1 MGEYGIALKTLKKA
15 EKIKNKINDYNNL
28 GYILLEISSVYRWQ
42 GKHQLALEYNSQSIK
57 LAAEHDQQK
66 LVANNL
72 YHKSLMS
79 ININNIID
87 AKKYINQAIDIAR
100 DLELINNK
108 AKYLDCLGIIYRY
121 EKEYNKALNVINES
135 LSISKSIGDK
145 HGERKYLNSIGLVKE
160 FTGDYKSALN
170 LYSQCL
176 ILSKIINEKRSIA
189 VSYNNIGCIYE
200 YLNEWELANKNFKK
214 ALTYSKRINYKE
226 GTAAYQYNIAI
237 IFGKC
242 NEYKKSFQYL
252 NSSIKEHEE
261 LNLHHPFIMSCNIY
275 KIFLYVLLKDK
286 EKVSS
291 NFAKIKKITPKSN
304 LGYEKYWELYQI
316 YNFLGLNSKLFL
328 KQANSLLLNE
338 IHSKVSNKD
347 KDYFVN
353 NAGYNRDILEEWE
366 KVK

>member
-1 MGEYGIALKTLKKA
+1 
-15 EKIKNKINDYNNL
+15 
-28 GYILLEISSVYRWQ
+28 
-42 GKHQLALEYNSQSIK
+42 
-57 LAAEHDQQK
+57 
-66 LVANNL
+66 
-72 YHKSLMS
+72 MS
-79 ININNIID
+79 ININNFID
-87 AKKYINQAIDIAR
+87 AKKNINQAIDIAR

-108 AKYLDCLGIIYRY
+108 AKYLDCLGIIYRH

-170 LYSQCL
+170 LYSKCL
-176 ILSKIINEKRSIA
+176 VLSKIINEKRSIA

-200 YLNEWELANKNFKK
+200 YLNEWELANKNYKK

-226 GTAAYQYNIAI
+226 GTAAYQYNIAF

-252 NSSIKEHEE
+252 NSSIKEHAE

-275 KIFLYVLLKDK
+275 KIFLYVLLKDE
-286 EKVSS
+286 EKVSA
-291 NFAKIKKITPKSN
+291 NFEKIKKITPKNN
-304 LGYEKYWELYQI
+304 LGYEKNWELYQI
-316 YNFLGLNSKLFL
+316 YNFLGLNSKIFL
-328 KQANSLLLNE
+328 KQTNSLLLNE
-338 IHSKVSNKD
+338 IHSIVSNKD
-347 KDYFVN
+347 KDYYVN
-353 NAGYNRDILEEWE
+353 NVGYNRDILEEWK